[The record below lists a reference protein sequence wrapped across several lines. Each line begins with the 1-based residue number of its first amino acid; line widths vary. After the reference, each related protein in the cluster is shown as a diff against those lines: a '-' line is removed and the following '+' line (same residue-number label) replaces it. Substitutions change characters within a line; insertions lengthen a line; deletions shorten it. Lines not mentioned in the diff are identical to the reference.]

1 MRLLKSHILITDY
14 IRSVGLMGGRDFIVF
29 AAVATL
35 ENHIGKSLYSGP
47 LDQRLATSS
56 ALVTPGASSHEG
68 SDGGVADKNAS
79 GPRFRLVNYLHAI
92 CRFLGHGF

>member
-1 MRLLKSHILITDY
+1 MRLLKSHLLITAY
-14 IRSVGLMGGRDFIVF
+14 IRSVGLVGGRDFVES
-29 AAVATL
+29 AAPATP
-35 ENHIGKSLYSGP
+35 ENHIGKSLCSGP
-47 LDQRLATSS
+47 FDQRLATSS
-56 ALVTPGASSHEG
+56 ALVISGASSLEG

>member
-1 MRLLKSHILITDY
+1 
-14 IRSVGLMGGRDFIVF
+14 MGGRDFIVF

-35 ENHIGKSLYSGP
+35 KNHIGKSLYSGP

-56 ALVTPGASSHEG
+56 ALVASGASSHEG

>member
-1 MRLLKSHILITDY
+1 MRLLKSHILITAY
-14 IRSVGLMGGRDFIVF
+14 IRSVGLVGGRNFVES
-29 AAVATL
+29 AALATL
-35 ENHIGKSLYSGP
+35 ENHIGKSRGCGP
-47 LDQRLATSS
+47 FDQRLATGST
-56 ALVTPGASSHEG
+56 LVASGASSHEG

>member
-92 CRFLGHGF
+92 YRFLVHGF

>member
-1 MRLLKSHILITDY
+1 MRLLKAHILITAY
-14 IRSVGLMGGRDFIVF
+14 IRSVGLVGGRDFVESV
-29 AAVATL
+29 ALATL
-35 ENHIGKSLYSGP
+35 ENHIGKSLCSGP

-56 ALVTPGASSHEG
+56 ALVNPGASSHEG